1 MRMRI
6 AAAVLLAA
14 GGLWWAQSASGQ
26 VQSTPGFG
34 SGVVQVQGTV
44 DIGRLPPV
52 DVAQRGDWK
61 VSLATVADTRVV
73 NTPSVTIALPPFV
86 AEGGRYVVTWAN
98 GEREGLAVGQVAGAW
113 VRAAVNGPPRWVN
126 LSSARAIE
134 QAP

>member
-44 DIGRLPPV
+44 DIGKLPPV
-52 DVAQRGDWK
+52 DVGQRGDWK

-73 NTPSVTIALPPFV
+73 NIPTVALALPPFV
-86 AEGGRYVVTWAN
+86 TEGGRYVVTWPN
-98 GEREGLAVGQVAGAW
+98 GEREGIVVGRVAGAW
-113 VRAAVNGPPRWVN
+113 VRAAGDGPPRWVN
-126 LSSARAIE
+126 LTSARAVE

>member
-6 AAAVLLAA
+6 SAAVLLAA

-34 SGVVQVQGTV
+34 SGVVQVRGTV
-44 DIGRLPPV
+44 DIGKLPPV
-52 DVAQRGDWK
+52 DVGQRGDWK

-73 NTPSVTIALPPFV
+73 NIPTVALAVPAFV

-98 GEREGLAVGQVAGAW
+98 GERENIVVGQVAGAW
-113 VRAAVNGPPRWVN
+113 VRAAVDGPPRWVN
-126 LSSARAIE
+126 LTSARAVE

>member
-1 MRMRI
+1 MRIGI

-14 GGLWWAQSASGQ
+14 AGLWRAQSASGQ

-34 SGVVQVQGTV
+34 SGVVQVRGTV

-52 DVAQRGDWK
+52 DVGQRGDWK
-61 VSLATVADTRVV
+61 VSLATAADTRVV
-73 NTPSVTIALPPFV
+73 NTPSVTLALPPFV

-98 GEREGLAVGQVAGAW
+98 GEREGLVVRQVSGAW
-113 VRAAVNGPPRWVN
+113 VRAAADGPPRWVN

>member
-26 VQSTPGFG
+26 AQPTPGFG

-44 DIGRLPPV
+44 DVGKLPLM
-52 DVAQRGDWK
+52 DVGQRGDWK
-61 VSLATVADTRVV
+61 VSLATVADTRVINV
-73 NTPSVTIALPPFV
+73 PTVALAPPPFV
-86 AEGGRYVVTWAN
+86 TAGGRYLVTWAN
-98 GEREGLAVGQVAGAW
+98 GERESIVVGQVAGAW
-113 VRAAVNGPPRWVN
+113 VRAAVDGPPRWVN
-126 LSSARAIE
+126 LTSARAIE

>member
-1 MRMRI
+1 MVGTIR
-6 AAAVLLAA
+6 L
-14 GGLWWAQSASGQ
+14 GQ

-44 DIGRLPPV
+44 DIGRLPLV
-52 DVAQRGDWK
+52 DVGQRGDWK

-98 GEREGLAVGQVAGAW
+98 GEREGLASGRWPAPGCE
-113 VRAAVNGPPRWVN
+113 PR
-126 LSSARAIE
+126 STARRGG
-134 QAP
+134 